1 MGDLSFFGVLRLRLA
16 QTAAPNSAQDDRP
29 FQGST
34 PERNFAPA
42 SWLAGSLRDG
52 QLRGGGD
59 AFYDDAFGFEV
70 GDAMVGAVTHHDR
83 LFQKSDERAGG
94 FREPAVVGLIPI
106 DGEIV
111 GGVAFGAGERGVE
124 PALEGAGGELANGF

>member
-1 MGDLSFFGVLRLRLA
+1 MWRQRTPYGMTKKTLRLSRKS
-16 QTAAPNSAQDDRP
+16 N
-29 FQGST
+29 
-34 PERNFAPA
+34 
-42 SWLAGSLRDG
+42 
-52 QLRGGGD
+52 

-124 PALEGAGGELANGF
+124 PALEGARGELANRFGAGTNGGDAEVHLWSGYH